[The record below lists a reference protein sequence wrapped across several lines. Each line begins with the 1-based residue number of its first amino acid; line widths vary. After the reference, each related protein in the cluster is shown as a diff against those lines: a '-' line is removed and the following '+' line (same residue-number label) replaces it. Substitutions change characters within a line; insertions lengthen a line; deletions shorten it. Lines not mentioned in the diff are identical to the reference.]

1 MTMYNVEFPAR
12 LKQGQVE
19 MQPEGLSYDFKGGA
33 LIHKSQVQDINSV
46 IKSKGDKK
54 IAILTAIKDFKKGIY
69 RLQWENQGCDM
80 KVNFQSLMLVSSDST
95 YFMLMNV
102 LFLPQIKFPY
112 HCCRSV

>member
-1 MTMYNVEFPAR
+1 MTMYNVEFPVE

-33 LIHKSQVQDINSV
+33 LIHRSQVEEINSL

-80 KVNFQSLMLVSSDST
+80 KVALQNDTLYV
-95 YFMLMNV
+95 
-102 LFLPQIKFPY
+102 
-112 HCCRSV
+112 CC